1 MTMSHWIRQKGRN
14 TIQEKSVS
22 SAAETFNCKLL
33 PIWHHP
39 GIWAPALVS
48 PTAVHPQTTAVLT
61 EHLGPYKKRIETH
74 MQTLY
79 LIPLFLAMEVLR
91 QAPFYM
97 TLNLQQLLSGRCA
110 ILFRE
115 GFCLTGMAVLTCSSN
130 PSFSTAT
137 MSWVLSW
144 DQWKREIFSFLKLTH
159 HQQHPFLFALF
170 FFYIRQWLGTFLSHF
185 PVYLTKHITDTTF
198 WHFPLF
204 SPSANFD
211 IGLTSKK
218 LTSMVSFPQHP
229 HLLLPLGLLWDNQM

>member
-1 MTMSHWIRQKGRN
+1 MTMTHWIRQKGRN

-48 PTAVHPQTTAVLT
+48 PTAVHPQTTAALT

-97 TLNLQQLLSGRCA
+97 TLNLQQLLSGRCT

-170 FFYIRQWLGTFLSHF
+170 FFFFTFSN
-185 PVYLTKHITDTTF
+185 
-198 WHFPLF
+198 
-204 SPSANFD
+204 S
-211 IGLTSKK
+211 
-218 LTSMVSFPQHP
+218 
-229 HLLLPLGLLWDNQM
+229 